1 MRGARHGHSR
11 ITASSPSP
19 SLETTVTASTGVPA
33 FFSSSMQEKK
43 RASGCASNIAGE
55 STARALSSSSGA
67 IIRQPMTLCSACTI
81 SNASF

>member
-1 MRGARHGHSR
+1 
-11 ITASSPSP
+11 
-19 SLETTVTASTGVPA
+19 
-33 FFSSSMQEKK
+33 MQEKI